1 MDRFRIK
8 TLENL
13 IKNNS
18 LDNKKKSI
26 VKKKLKEKID
36 IYLNGL
42 KKRNKKKEIIFYEN
56 KKKKY
61 K

>member
-1 MDRFRIK
+1 MNK
-8 TLENL
+8 
-13 IKNNS
+13 S
-18 LDNKKKSI
+18 LAFKKKKSI